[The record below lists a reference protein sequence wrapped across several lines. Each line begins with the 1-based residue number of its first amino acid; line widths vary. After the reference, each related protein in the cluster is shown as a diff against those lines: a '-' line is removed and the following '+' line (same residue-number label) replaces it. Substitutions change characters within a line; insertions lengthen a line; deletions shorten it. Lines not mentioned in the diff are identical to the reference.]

1 MRVLLDEQAM
11 DEGVRQIAAD
21 IITRH
26 GDCSSVLL
34 VGVRRGGVPV
44 ANAIADVLR
53 EAQGE
58 APPMGTVD
66 ITLYR
71 DDAPTSLPNP
81 KVGPSDIPGRLE
93 GRVVILVDDVCFTGR
108 TVRAAIDVLMDY
120 GRPTR
125 IELAALIDRGGREL
139 PIQPDYSVLHEE
151 VDADERIDVI
161 VHGDGFRAVVQP
173 NSAPSIPPAPRSS

>member
-1 MRVLLDEQAM
+1 MRVLLDEEAI
-11 DEGVRQIAAD
+11 ERGVRQIAAD

-26 GDCSSVLL
+26 GDCGSVLL

-44 ANAIADVLR
+44 ADAIAKVLR
-53 EAQGE
+53 EAHGQ
-58 APPMGTVD
+58 APPMGTID

-81 KVGPSDIPGRLE
+81 KIGPSDIPMRLE
-93 GRVVILVDDVCFTGR
+93 GKVAILVDDVCFTGR

-120 GRPTR
+120 GRPQR

-139 PIQPDYSVLHEE
+139 PIQPDYCVCHEE
-151 VDADERIDVI
+151 VDADERIDVV
-161 VHGDGFRAVVQP
+161 VHKDGMRAIVQP
-173 NSAPSIPPAPRSS
+173 ISAPSIPPPAPR